1 MFRQKKFDHVLFILC
16 IYHPVGGADKGA
28 DEAPLID
35 GSEPVSLHLI
45 QFLRYN
51 KHIFGKTIMN
61 NSNFT
66 TSVEN
71 RYFEDYV
78 AGSVHEFGPI
88 AVELD
93 EVIGFG
99 KRFVPLAYHTDPELA
114 KQSIYGGLIASG
126 WHTAAL
132 MMRLY
137 TDNYLSKVAN
147 LGSPGVDELRWD
159 KPVFPGDELSIRV
172 TVLET
177 RLSSSKPD
185 RGIVRSYLEVL
196 NQKREVVMSLKMV
209 NFVLSR
215 YGVERTPGR

>member
-1 MFRQKKFDHVLFILC
+1 
-16 IYHPVGGADKGA
+16 
-28 DEAPLID
+28 
-35 GSEPVSLHLI
+35 
-45 QFLRYN
+45 
-51 KHIFGKTIMN
+51 MN
-61 NSNFT
+61 SSNFT

-88 AVELD
+88 AVALE
-93 EVIGFG
+93 EVIEFG
-99 KRFVPLAYHTDPELA
+99 KRFVPLTYHTNPELA

-126 WHTAAL
+126 WHTAGL

-159 KPVFPGDELSIRV
+159 KPVFPGDALSIRV

-177 RLSSSKPD
+177 RVSQSKPD
-185 RGIVRSYLEVL
+185 RGIVRSFVEVL
-196 NQKREVVMSLKMV
+196 NQKREGVMSLKMV
-209 NFVLSR
+209 NFVSSR
-215 YGVERTPGR
+215 NNMENK